1 MLLRPGDGTWSESLA
16 WVEVGCG
23 DPLPSRVFGWGEDS
37 RGLFDVL
44 VLFAVVSSITAL
56 TDFQD
61 F

>member
-1 MLLRPGDGTWSESLA
+1 
-16 WVEVGCG
+16 VEVGCG